1 MIRKQCRYI
10 DINGRCTV
18 EDKVCNSCK
27 RSSTV
32 RYEVV
37 YKPIEGI
44 TTVTIKDKKGAALIS
59 SDIYGQLS
67 EVLSREYAKDLV
79 KILWDT
85 GVIK

>member
-27 RSSTV
+27 VRNTV
-32 RYEVV
+32 KYEVQ
-37 YKPIEGI
+37 YKPLDNI
-44 TTVTIKDKKGAALIS
+44 TTITIKDRKGAALIS
-59 SDIYGQLS
+59 TDIYGQLS

-79 KILWDT
+79 KILLDK